1 MPYESL
7 YKLYYK
13 DMAVWEKIYRERF
26 SSPAVCLLPF
36 SITQYN
42 HKHGYQAFFCYN
54 KEIALLQEKISFDAG
69 NCIKI
74 IQEVP
79 GAAISQFLYTCLID
93 EIKSTNDIE
102 GVRSTRKE
110 IIAAFSASESE
121 KRELRLGSIVNKYI
135 KIIDQQKIPLQT
147 CQDIRDLF
155 DDFLTDEIRR
165 DDPKNLPD
173 GTLFRKEPVDIVSG
187 TQKVLHRGAYP
198 ESEIIRQ
205 MDQALEILHDNGIPY
220 LIRIALFH
228 YLFGYI
234 HPFYDGNGRMARLLT
249 SYLLVRRFHP
259 VIALQVSIL
268 IKKYRK
274 KYYDLFS
281 QTDAEINR
289 GELTPFVIGTLQLID
304 QALCVTCAALENK
317 RAQYDRILQIVKE
330 NKQLP
335 LQNKTTLALCTLLL
349 QAAIFSDIG
358 VSVKEMQ
365 EVLKVTENTVYTH
378 LKKIPE
384 QFLRVDKRMKP
395 YRYCIQLEPLEKGE

>member
-1 MPYESL
+1 MQYESL

-13 DMAVWEKIYRERF
+13 DTAVWEKTYQQRF
-26 SSPAVCLLPF
+26 SSPAACLLPF
-36 SITQYN
+36 SVTQYN

-54 KEIALLQEKISFDAG
+54 RELALLQEKISFDVG
-69 NCIKI
+69 NCIRI

-79 GAAISQFLYTCLID
+79 GAAISQFLHTCLID

-121 KRELRLGSIVNKYI
+121 KRALRLGSIVNKYV
-135 KIIDQQKIPLQT
+135 KIIEKQEIHLRT

-173 GTLFRKEPVDIVSG
+173 GTLFRKDPVDIVSG

-198 ESEIIRQ
+198 EAEIIKQ
-205 MDQALEILHDNGIPY
+205 LDQALAILHDEGIPY

-234 HPFYDGNGRMARLLT
+234 HPFYDGNGRMARFLT
-249 SYLLVRRFHP
+249 SYLLAQKFHP
-259 VIALQVSIL
+259 IIALQVSIL

-281 QTDAEINR
+281 HTDAEINR
-289 GELTPFVIGTLQLID
+289 GELTPFVVGTLQLID
-304 QALCVTCAALENK
+304 QALCVTCDALENK
-317 RAQYDRILQIVKE
+317 KAQYDTILRIGKE
-330 NKQLP
+330 NQRLP
-335 LQNKTTLALCTLLL
+335 LRNKTTLALCTLLL
-349 QAAIFSDIG
+349 QATVFSDIG
-358 VSVKEMQ
+358 VSVKEIQ
-365 EVLKVTENTVYTH
+365 EVLQVTENTVYTH

-384 QFLRVDKRMKP
+384 EFLYIDKRMKP
-395 YRYCIQLEPLEKGE
+395 YRYCIKLESLEKD

>member
-1 MPYESL
+1 MQYESL

-13 DMAVWEKIYRERF
+13 DTAVWEKTYQQRF
-26 SSPAVCLLPF
+26 SSPAACLLPF
-36 SITQYN
+36 SVTQYN

-54 KEIALLQEKISFDAG
+54 RELALLQEKISFDVG
-69 NCIKI
+69 NCIRI

-79 GAAISQFLYTCLID
+79 GAAISQFLHTCLID

-121 KRELRLGSIVNKYI
+121 KRALRLGSIVNKYV
-135 KIIDQQKIPLQT
+135 KIIEKQEIHLRT
-147 CQDIRDLF
+147 CQDTRDLF

-173 GTLFRKEPVDIVSG
+173 GTLFRKDPVDIVSG

-198 ESEIIRQ
+198 EAEIIKQ
-205 MDQALEILHDNGIPY
+205 LDQALAILHDEGIPY

-234 HPFYDGNGRMARLLT
+234 HPFYDGNGRMARFLT
-249 SYLLVRRFHP
+249 SYLLAQKFHP
-259 VIALQVSIL
+259 IIALQVSIL

-281 QTDAEINR
+281 HTDAEINR
-289 GELTPFVIGTLQLID
+289 GELTPFVVGTLQLID
-304 QALCVTCAALENK
+304 QALCVTCDALENK
-317 RAQYDRILQIVKE
+317 KAQYDTILRIGKE
-330 NKQLP
+330 NQRLP
-335 LQNKTTLALCTLLL
+335 LRNKTTLALCTLLL
-349 QAAIFSDIG
+349 QATVFSDIG
-358 VSVKEMQ
+358 VSVKEIQ
-365 EVLKVTENTVYTH
+365 EVLQVTENTVYTH

-384 QFLRVDKRMKP
+384 EFLYIDKRMKP
-395 YRYCIQLEPLEKGE
+395 YRYCIKLESLEKD

>member
-13 DMAVWEKIYRERF
+13 DTAVWEKTYQQRF
-26 SSPAVCLLPF
+26 SSPAACLLPF
-36 SITQYN
+36 SVTQYN

-54 KEIALLQEKISFDAG
+54 RELALLQEKILFDAG
-69 NCIKI
+69 NCIRI

-79 GAAISQFLYTCLID
+79 GAAISQFLHTCLID

-121 KRELRLGSIVNKYI
+121 KRALRLGSIVNKYV
-135 KIIDQQKIPLQT
+135 KIIEKQETPLRT

-173 GTLFRKEPVDIVSG
+173 GTLFRKDPVDIVSG

-198 ESEIIRQ
+198 EAEIIKQ
-205 MDQALEILHDNGIPY
+205 LDQTLAILHDEGIPY

-234 HPFYDGNGRMARLLT
+234 HPFYDGNGRMARFLT
-249 SYLLVRRFHP
+249 SYLLAQKFHP
-259 VIALQVSIL
+259 IIALQVSIL

-281 QTDAEINR
+281 HTDAEINR
-289 GELTPFVIGTLQLID
+289 GELTPFVVGTLQLID
-304 QALCVTCAALENK
+304 QALCVTCDALENK
-317 RAQYDRILQIVKE
+317 KAQYDTILRIVKE
-330 NKQLP
+330 NQRLP
-335 LQNKTTLALCTLLL
+335 LRNKTTLALCTLLL
-349 QAAIFSDIG
+349 QATVFSDIG
-358 VSVKEMQ
+358 VSVKEIQ
-365 EVLKVTENTVYTH
+365 EVLQVTENTVYTH

-384 QFLRVDKRMKP
+384 ELLYIDKRMKP
-395 YRYCIQLEPLEKGE
+395 YRYWIKLESLEKD

>member
-1 MPYESL
+1 MSYESL

-13 DMAVWEKIYRERF
+13 DTAVWEKTYQQRF
-26 SSPAVCLLPF
+26 SSPAACLLPF
-36 SITQYN
+36 SVTQYN

-54 KEIALLQEKISFDAG
+54 WELALLQEKISFDAG
-69 NCIKI
+69 NCIRI

-79 GAAISQFLYTCLID
+79 GAAISQFLHTCLID

-121 KRELRLGSIVNKYI
+121 KRALRLGSIVNKYV
-135 KIIDQQKIPLQT
+135 KIIEKQEIHLRT

-173 GTLFRKEPVDIVSG
+173 GTLFRKDPVDIVSG

-198 ESEIIRQ
+198 EAEIIKQ
-205 MDQALEILHDNGIPY
+205 LDQALAILHDEGIPY

-234 HPFYDGNGRMARLLT
+234 HPFYDGNGRMARFLT
-249 SYLLVRRFHP
+249 SYLLAQKFHP
-259 VIALQVSIL
+259 IIALQVSIL

-281 QTDAEINR
+281 HTDAEINR
-289 GELTPFVIGTLQLID
+289 GELTPFVVGTLQLID
-304 QALCVTCAALENK
+304 QALCVTCDALENK
-317 RAQYDRILQIVKE
+317 KAQYDTILRIVKE
-330 NKQLP
+330 NQRLP
-335 LQNKTTLALCTLLL
+335 LRNKTTLALCTLLL
-349 QAAIFSDIG
+349 QATVFSDIG
-358 VSVKEMQ
+358 VSVKEIQ
-365 EVLKVTENTVYTH
+365 EVLQVTENTVYTH

-384 QFLRVDKRMKP
+384 EFLYIDKRMKP
-395 YRYCIQLEPLEKGE
+395 YRYCIKLESLEKD